1 MLLNSFTRP
10 LLFLGVHVPNQE
22 SWRIGVFV
30 YRFYL
35 CCYDFT
41 ISPHITFINFH
52 YHCFSCYQRISN
64 RLILS
69 IPVVG

>member
-1 MLLNSFTRP
+1 MSGGLMLLNSFTRP

-41 ISPHITFINFH
+41 ISPHNH
-52 YHCFSCYQRISN
+52 ANGQLY
-64 RLILS
+64 
-69 IPVVG
+69 